1 MRYCWSCKRLTVG
14 KPLFCNHCGKSY
26 DVKYCPRLH
35 ENPRGAQA
43 CSQCGSRD
51 LSLPQR
57 HVPWWRKVT
66 IMLFNLSG
74 VTLLI
79 LTVLYGV
86 YMGFQVLSDPYGLLR
101 PMLLGLLLAL
111 LWLLYVI
118 V

>member
-1 MRYCWSCKRLTVG
+1 
-14 KPLFCNHCGKSY
+14 
-26 DVKYCPRLH
+26 
-35 ENPRGAQA
+35 
-43 CSQCGSRD
+43 
-51 LSLPQR
+51 
-57 HVPWWRKVT
+57 
-66 IMLFNLSG
+66 MLFNLSG